1 VGAMQRKLDAWSP
14 REPTAKNDPDNM
26 TTTKT
31 SKVNLECGARH
42 ESAHIVIAAE
52 EGLRLKPEGL
62 MVDRQAG
69 GLRAT
74 TMRRRKLMQHGS
86 EISSLHWLASR
97 LRIGFERRART
108 HQETIWTCLLR
119 FGRRDLRID
128 ERSVPNL
135 WECGPA
141 RFHFSV
147 STQLE
152 ILVYESHMRH
162 GDTVQTGQSELAK
175 RRQSLDDEPFAY
187 RQPKPSSSFLS
198 FS

>member
-1 VGAMQRKLDAWSP
+1 MQRKLDAWSP

-42 ESAHIVIAAE
+42 ESAPIVIAAE

-62 MVDRQAG
+62 MVDPSGWGLACYHDAPEETDAARERNILAALAG
-69 GLRAT
+69 FALENRFREERSYPPRDYLDVLTAVRA
-74 TMRRRKLMQHGS
+74 
-86 EISSLHWLASR
+86 E
-97 LRIGFERRART
+97 GFADRRA
-108 HQETIWTCLLR
+108 LR
-119 FGRRDLRID
+119 PKSLGMR
-128 ERSVPNL
+128 P
-135 WECGPA
+135 
-141 RFHFSV
+141 SV

>member
-1 VGAMQRKLDAWSP
+1 MQRKLDAWSP

-52 EGLRLKPEGL
+52 EGWRLKPEGL
-62 MVDRQAG
+62 MVDPSGRGLACYHDAPEETDAARERNILAALAG
-69 GLRAT
+69 FALENRFREERSYPPRDYLDVLTAVRA
-74 TMRRRKLMQHGS
+74 
-86 EISSLHWLASR
+86 E
-97 LRIGFERRART
+97 GFADRRAP
-108 HQETIWTCLLR
+108 
-119 FGRRDLRID
+119 
-128 ERSVPNL
+128 VPNL

-152 ILVYESHMRH
+152 ILVYESHMRL

-187 RQPKPSSSFLS
+187 RQPKASSSFLS